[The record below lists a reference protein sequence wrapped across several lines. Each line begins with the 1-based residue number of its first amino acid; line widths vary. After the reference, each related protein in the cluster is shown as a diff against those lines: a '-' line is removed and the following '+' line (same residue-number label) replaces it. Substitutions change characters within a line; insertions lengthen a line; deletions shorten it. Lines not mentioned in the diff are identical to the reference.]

1 MHPKLP
7 DILTQWPNW
16 GLCKKAINATHISAL
31 KGGLTN
37 VCYLLT
43 LDLGQYVLRISANAD
58 ALGIDRDSEY
68 RLQQMLAEKDLA
80 PSIRYRESENQYWLR
95 DYVKGEALS
104 PADLTLENLQ
114 KMAQHLQKVH
124 CLKLNFA
131 LNKIDIT
138 QKAERYWQTF
148 LPQSDQAFL
157 ALKAYFQHHLAKDPV
172 GELCLCHM
180 DPTAANWIASEQG
193 LVLLDW
199 EYAALGHPLWD
210 VAGLIQQANLSLK
223 EEGQILTQL
232 GYAQDANWYRAKAQ
246 LRYLEVLW
254 YRAQNLSND
263 AKLHTALG
271 ALKAYCDT
279 RLDLY

>member
-16 GLCKKAINATHISAL
+16 GLCQKPINATHICAL

-37 VCYLLT
+37 ACYLLT
-43 LDLGQYVLRISANAD
+43 LDSGQYVLRISGNVE
-58 ALGIDRDSEY
+58 ALDIDRDSEY
-68 RLQQMLAEKDLA
+68 QLHQLLAEQGLA
-80 PSIRYRESENQYWLR
+80 PAIRYRESDNLYWLR
-95 DYVKGEALS
+95 DYVKGAALS

-124 CLKLNFA
+124 RLKLNFA
-131 LNKIDIT
+131 LNKIEIT
-138 QKAERYWQTF
+138 QKAERYWQAF
-148 LPQSDQAFL
+148 LPASDQALL
-157 ALKAYFQHHLAKDPV
+157 ALKAYFQQHLAQDPA

-210 VAGLIQQANLSLK
+210 MAGLIQQANLSVK
-223 EEGQILTQL
+223 EEGQILAQL
-232 GYAQDANWYRAKAQ
+232 GYAQDASWYRAKAQ

-263 AKLHTALG
+263 ADLRTELG

-279 RLDLY
+279 HLGLC